1 MALRVTVGAA
11 NRTMLTKSLPGK
23 ALFRFGGWFSPSQ
36 ALTPLPAA
44 LGAGLLAVLFVAP
57 VLLAA
62 LILQEA
68 RPALWIVL
76 ILDLVVLFLFALATL
91 RQPVLFV
98 GVLVLWFALQRLVV
112 ALIAPHVSAETVRL
126 LLTYKEGFYF
136 ILLAAGAGALVIRYR
151 RREAAFTPVLAADLL
166 AIAFMLLLAVEF
178 LVSSEELSP
187 KLTYGRRFVAPLLLY
202 LGGRLLLADRHHI
215 LSGLR
220 LVILVGLAVALFGL
234 IERFVLSV
242 SFWSDRVDAMAFYSK
257 QAEGG
262 LLPASWVRLFEG
274 LPEGVFSAFPLDVPV
289 RRLVSTFLE
298 PTTLGSYLA
307 FVLVILLFV
316 PGLTNGRSRIAWS
329 MGGLILAAAVAATVS
344 RGGMEI
350 ALIAGAFILV
360 FTGLRLLRR
369 SRWVEAAVIVLVAV
383 FLLSTLT
390 VTSLSFSQFPNR
402 RAQVQDFLS
411 SEYISGFPSRE
422 VPPTPPPGERLDP
435 GAQAH
440 VNGLITGLEKMW
452 EEPLGAGLGA
462 AGGWSKAP
470 EVGSESTVG
479 TLAAQL
485 GAPGLVLW
493 LAFHLA
499 LVASLAHAA
508 LRLRRV
514 RQTMWSDL
522 LMALV
527 GALLGLSVIAWFSES
542 ASGLLGNALYFLFAG
557 WAISVV
563 APTASRLQFRWLPII
578 GRAGEGS

>member
-1 MALRVTVGAA
+1 M
-11 NRTMLTKSLPGK
+11 
-23 ALFRFGGWFSPSQ
+23 
-36 ALTPLPAA
+36 
-44 LGAGLLAVLFVAP
+44 
-57 VLLAA
+57 
-62 LILQEA
+62 
-68 RPALWIVL
+68 
-76 ILDLVVLFLFALATL
+76 
-91 RQPVLFV
+91 
-98 GVLVLWFALQRLVV
+98 
-112 ALIAPHVSAETVRL
+112 RL
-126 LLTYKEGFYF
+126 LLTYKEGFYL
-136 ILLAAGAGALVIRYR
+136 ILLAAGAGALVIRFCQGER
-151 RREAAFTPVLAADLL
+151 AFTPILAVDLL
-166 AIAFMLLLAVEF
+166 AVAFLLLLALEF
-178 LVSSEELSP
+178 LISSGELSP
-187 KLTYGRRFVAPLLLY
+187 KLTYGRRFAAPLLLY
-202 LGGRLLLADRHHI
+202 LGGRLLIADRHH
-215 LSGLR
+215 LLAGLR
-220 LVILVGLAVALFGL
+220 LVISVGLAVALFGL
-234 IERFVLSV
+234 IERFILDV
-242 SFWSDRVDAMAFYSK
+242 SFWSDRVDAMTFYSK

-262 LLPASWVRLFEG
+262 LLPAGWVRLFEG
-274 LPEGVFSAFPLDVPV
+274 VPEGVFSAFPLDVPV

-329 MGGLILAAAVAATVS
+329 LGGLVLAAAVAATVS

-350 ALIAGAFILV
+350 VLIAGAFILV

-369 SRWVEAAVIVLVAV
+369 FRWAEAAVIVLVAV

-402 RAQVQDFLS
+402 RAQVQDVLS
-411 SEYISGFPSRE
+411 SEYVSGFPPRE
-422 VPPTPPPGERLDP
+422 VPLTSPPGERLDP

-440 VNGLITGLEKMW
+440 VNGLYTGLEKMW
-452 EEPLGAGLGA
+452 EEPLGVGLGT
-462 AGGWSKAP
+462 AGSWSQAP
-470 EVGSESTVG
+470 EVGGESTVG
-479 TLAAQL
+479 TVAAQL

-522 LMALV
+522 LMALA

-563 APTASRLQFRWLPII
+563 APTASRLHIQSLPIM
-578 GRAGEGS
+578 RRVGEDS